1 MEPQTGIY
9 EFRQEED
16 AALLDDVKADII
28 TYILIKKGVWCWWK
42 GILLESDFQVLL
54 EKTPAIPLFN
64 LLFRDWLVIL
74 LKQMEIVFHK
84 AETRIV
90 NAPPK
95 YTNVYFVFSEVSVKK
110 KYYSVTWCIC

>member
-42 GILLESDFQVLL
+42 GILLENDFQVLL

-74 LKQMEIVFHK
+74 LKQMEMVFHK
-84 AETRIV
+84 AETSIV
-90 NAPPK
+90 CTLSFLK
-95 YTNVYFVFSEVSVKK
+95 FLSKKSIILLHGVFVN
-110 KYYSVTWCIC
+110 